1 MAHPPNAAY
10 ISDDGRVSYDAWGR
24 RLDSLGNV
32 ARGGYGGGG
41 SGGDSTAGGT
51 TAPGTAFA
59 ALPASY
65 LAGLKSFLGAEPTD
79 YYGTRGAEKGA
90 QTDYYNLLNT
100 WQNKTGVPL
109 TDDDWAR
116 VWAGLTAYKSGQQQ
130 PGQERTFTVSD
141 AFNYLGRMLT
151 AAPRQPLVS
160 YLRTGEI

>member
-1 MAHPPNAAY
+1 MAHPYNASY
-10 ISDDGRVSYDAWGR
+10 ISDDGLVSYDAWGR

-32 ARGGYGGGG
+32 ARGGGGG
-41 SGGDSTAGGT
+41 A
-51 TAPGTAFA
+51 APAVPGTGFA
-59 ALPASY
+59 ALPESY
-65 LAGLKSFLGAEPTD
+65 LAGLKSFLGSEPTD

-90 QTDYYNLLNT
+90 QTDYYNLLNA

-116 VWAGLTAYKSGQQQ
+116 VWSGLNAYRTKQIV
-130 PGQERTFTVSD
+130 PGQEQPFTVSD